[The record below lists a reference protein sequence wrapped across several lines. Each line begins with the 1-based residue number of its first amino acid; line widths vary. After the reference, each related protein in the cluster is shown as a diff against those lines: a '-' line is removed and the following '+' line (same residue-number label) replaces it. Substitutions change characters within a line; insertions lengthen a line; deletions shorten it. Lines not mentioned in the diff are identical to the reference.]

1 MTTDRTQFGFETT
14 TDEVLDGIDLTGKTI
29 LITGGSSGLGA
40 ESARAL
46 ASKGARVIITARD
59 AEKARKV
66 VEEIKQSTGAA
77 VEVVELELGN
87 LAAIRAFADRILA
100 RGEAIDILINNA
112 GVMACPEA
120 KTDDGFELQFGAN
133 HLGHFLMTNLIAPA
147 LADGGRVV
155 CLSSAG
161 HNLSPVVFDD
171 IQFARRDYDRWLSY
185 GQTKTAN
192 ALFAVGL
199 NQRLS
204 GRRIEVFSV
213 HPGAI
218 LTDLARHLTEA
229 DIKMF
234 EDRLAAGTMT
244 MKPVESGA
252 ATQVFAATA
261 PEIAGKGGSYLA
273 DCRIAEVTEA
283 GDEATTVK
291 PYAVDPALADRLWTI
306 SEDLVGQ
313 RFAY

>member
-14 TDEVLDGIDLTGKTI
+14 ADEVLDGIDLTGKTI
-29 LITGGSSGLGA
+29 MITGGSSGLGA

-46 ASKGARVIITARD
+46 ADKGARVIITARD
-59 AEKARKV
+59 AEKAQKV
-66 VEEIKQSTGAA
+66 VDGIRQSTGATVD
-77 VEVVELELGN
+77 VEELELGN

-100 RGEAIDILINNA
+100 RGETIDILINNA
-112 GVMACPEA
+112 GVMACPRA
-120 KTDDGFELQFGAN
+120 KTDDGFEFQFGCN

-171 IQFARRDYDRWLSY
+171 IQFARRDYDKWLSY

-192 ALFAVGL
+192 ALFAVEL
-199 NQRLS
+199 NKRLA
-204 GRRIEVFSV
+204 GRGIEVFSV

-218 LTDLARHLTEA
+218 MTDLARHLTEA

-234 EDRLAAGTMT
+234 EDRLAEGTMT
-244 MKPVESGA
+244 MKSVEQGA

-261 PEIAGKGGSYLA
+261 PEIAGQGGSYLA
-273 DCRIAEVTEA
+273 DSRIAEVTET
-283 GDEATTVK
+283 GNDATTVK
-291 PYAVDPALADRLWTI
+291 PYAVDPVLADRLWTL

-313 RFAY
+313 SFAH

>member
-59 AEKARKV
+59 AEKARKI
-66 VEEIKQSTGAA
+66 VEDIKQSTGAA
-77 VEVVELELGN
+77 VEVAELELGN
-87 LAAIRAFADRILA
+87 LAAIRTFADRILA
-100 RGEAIDILINNA
+100 RGETIDILINNA
-112 GVMACPEA
+112 GVMACSAA

-199 NQRLS
+199 NKRLS

-234 EDRLAAGTMT
+234 EDRLAAGTMK

-273 DCRIAEVTEA
+273 DCRIAEVTET

-291 PYAVDPALADRLWTI
+291 PYAVDPALADRLWSV